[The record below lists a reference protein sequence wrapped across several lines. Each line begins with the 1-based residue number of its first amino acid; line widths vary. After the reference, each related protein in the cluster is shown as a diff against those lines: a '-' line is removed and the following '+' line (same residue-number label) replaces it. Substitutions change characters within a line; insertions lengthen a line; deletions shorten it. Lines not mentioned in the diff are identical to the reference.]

1 MLVMDRTLSQPNN
14 TRSSSRSFCRSR
26 SRARALTGFWVGA
39 LLCLGPS
46 AGGVGAQD
54 LAWDQLHE
62 GLAIK
67 VWESTS
73 VCPVVPALLA
83 FRIDPERLRFSIH
96 QFHDEGLAGPL
107 TIQEWRQ
114 RTGALLVFNAGLFRE
129 DYSYLGLLYKDGRQ
143 LGGKRH
149 RSWQGLFVAE
159 PNQPGLRKAR
169 VLDLAYENF
178 QEDPPQYR
186 EVAQSLMLLDRGGKP
201 RVRDSGKR
209 AYQTAVGE
217 DSEGKIWVIKT
228 TDEVSLHDLADC
240 LRRAFPALRQV
251 MAMDG
256 GSSSDLAV
264 ATSQIPGRINARLR
278 AAWQGFIENP
288 GLVHTQLPAV
298 IAVSPRATA
307 AAGRAPTP
315 AR

>member
-1 MLVMDRTLSQPNN
+1 ML
-14 TRSSSRSFCRSR
+14 
-26 SRARALTGFWVGA
+26 
-39 LLCLGPS
+39 
-46 AGGVGAQD
+46 AQE
-54 LAWDQLHE
+54 LAWDYMHE

-67 VWESTS
+67 VWEPAS
-73 VCPVVPALLA
+73 VCRDLSVLMV

-107 TIQEWRQ
+107 TVQEWRQ

-129 DYSYLGLLYKDGRQ
+129 DYSYMGLLYKDGRQ
-143 LGGKRH
+143 LGSKRH

-159 PNQPGLRKAR
+159 PSQPGLRKAR
-169 VLDLAYENF
+169 VLDLAYESF
-178 QEDPPQYR
+178 QEDSPPYR
-186 EVAQSLMLLDRGGKP
+186 EAAQSLMLLDRSGRP

-228 TDEVSLHDLADC
+228 ADEVSLHRLADC
-240 LRRAFPALRQV
+240 LRRAFPMLRQV

-264 ATSQIPGRINARLR
+264 ALDQVHGRIDAKLR
-278 AAWQGFIENP
+278 AAWLGFTENP
-288 GLVHTQLPAV
+288 GLVHIQLPAV
-298 IAVSPRATA
+298 IAVSHRATA
-307 AAGRAPTP
+307 AAGRASTP
-315 AR
+315 VR

>member
-1 MLVMDRTLSQPNN
+1 VQ
-14 TRSSSRSFCRSR
+14 
-26 SRARALTGFWVGA
+26 
-39 LLCLGPS
+39 
-46 AGGVGAQD
+46 AQD

-62 GLAIK
+62 GLAIM
-67 VWESTS
+67 VWESAS
-73 VCPVVPALLA
+73 VCPDVPALLS

-129 DYSYLGLLYKDGRQ
+129 DYSYIGLLYKDGRQ
-143 LGGKRH
+143 LGSKRH

-159 PNQPGLRKAR
+159 PTQPGLQKAR
-169 VLDLAYENF
+169 VLDLAYESF

-228 TDEVSLHDLADC
+228 TNEVSLHDLAAC

-264 ATSQIPGRINARLR
+264 ASSQIPVRINAKLR
-278 AAWQGFIENP
+278 AAWQGFIESP

-307 AAGRAPTP
+307 AADRGPVS